1 MITGTLG
8 RDNQWWPEA
17 CQSNSGFLTVE
28 DFGNANTEKGSELA
42 SIAETAS
49 KQLDGKKSAYAVA
62 DEIETNAKA
71 ALSFANSID
80 TDATTELGVA
90 INNIKAMSYLS
101 IYYAYKIRGAIY
113 HEGQRKRESN
123 EFTW

>member
-28 DFGNANTEKGSELA
+28 DFGNANANKGSALA

-49 KQLDGKKSAYAVA
+49 NQLEGKKSAYNVA
-62 DEIETNAKA
+62 DEIETDAKA
-71 ALSFANSID
+71 ALSFANSMN
-80 TDATTELGVA
+80 TDATSELGAAVD
-90 INNIKAMSYLS
+90 NIRAMSYLS

-113 HEGQRKRESN
+113 HKSRRKKESK